1 MDPAP
6 AAHRLLPCNACGY
19 DLRGRRVGDTCPEC
33 GWVIDAPGPRW
44 CTRDC
49 LQRLASMSRLAWIPC
64 VMLLAVPVLFLSGV
78 AGVGGSDRVWIAT
91 LVVFLVLMP
100 LQLVT
105 QAIAV
110 WRMAMPELGEAR
122 VMRLRAAAVARVIP
136 FALVGFAVMA
146 MIEFSEL
153 LGSTE
158 WENYLLVPCYF
169 LLPLIAVAADF
180 ITLRV
185 LISLRVESQVIVSG
199 RHAVLP
205 LLACGALVL
214 VYPLILV
221 PYFGWFFA
229 PIIWAV
235 AMAVGFAQVG
245 AVAHAAQKLC
255 QARATQ

>member
-1 MDPAP
+1 MDLAP

-44 CTRDC
+44 CTHEC

-64 VMLLAVPVLFLSGV
+64 VVLLAVPVLFLSGV

-100 LQLVT
+100 LQVVT

-122 VMRLRAAAVARVIP
+122 VKRLRVAAVARVIP

-146 MIEFSEL
+146 MMVFSEL
-153 LGSTE
+153 LGSGE

-229 PIIWAV
+229 PIVWAV

-245 AVAHAAQKLC
+245 AVAHASQKPC
-255 QARATQ
+255 QARAMQ